1 MFPCHL
7 FLCVF
12 FSCRFLVFFCTG
24 RRAHLFCSRFSTV
37 PLSFGKAP
45 FFTSSGRVVE
55 LAPGDVVKILDPS
68 EYRVLRINATSQN
81 VTLKKINAPKHRGF
95 VRPASQIWVT
105 PPLTSNM
112 SVRVNE
118 PTCNCLC
125 SPPLPPPVLP
135 DTIDVSVEATLDSDE
150 ALDLAS
156 EFCNVRKLQRGFERA
171 RTAANNTFA
180 VLEETVAE
188 MRTKE
193 EKLQGLQKRL
203 QVLNEENSAFLAR
216 TLELSEQISS
226 LKTSA
231 ISSESYNVH
240 KTMLLRQIS
249 TYPNTLEFAA
259 ESMLYDL
266 LGCSPDATSE
276 QFSIHARHILK
287 LIHPDKNPDAPNY
300 VKPLDSV
307 VSEAKNV
314 LQTPHL
320 RKV

>member
-1 MFPCHL
+1 M
-7 FLCVF
+7 
-12 FSCRFLVFFCTG
+12 
-24 RRAHLFCSRFSTV
+24 

-45 FFTSSGRVVE
+45 FFTSSGRVVD
-55 LAPGDVVKILDPS
+55 LAPGDVVQILDPC
-68 EYRVLRINATSQN
+68 EYRVLRINTTSQN
-81 VTLKKINAPKHRGF
+81 VTLKKINAPKHRAF

-112 SVRVNE
+112 SVHVNE
-118 PTCNCLC
+118 PTPNCLC
-125 SPPLPPPVLP
+125 SPPLSPPVLP

-150 ALDLAS
+150 ALDLLAS
-156 EFCNVRKLQRGFERA
+156 EFCNVPKLQQGFEEA

-193 EKLQGLQKRL
+193 EKIQELQKRL
-203 QVLNEENSAFLAR
+203 QVLNEENSALLAR
-216 TLELSEQISS
+216 TLKLSEQISS

-240 KTMLLRQIS
+240 KTMLLHQIS

-259 ESMLYDL
+259 ESMFYDL
-266 LGCSPDATSE
+266 LGCSPDATSK
-276 QFSIHARHILK
+276 QISLHARHILK

-300 VKPLDSV
+300 VKPLVSV
-307 VSEAKNV
+307 VSEAKNI

-320 RKV
+320 RKVYNCCGIDGVRRTQRNLRTCIDCDTFLSRMHDTY